1 MKARMFVPEKALLVT
16 SNKQGAGITAFAA
29 RAVLPG
35 VGIVKKLSLNVEAL
49 EISTFE
55 TAVVETETG
64 TVEAFAATKAHQ
76 YTCDPL
82 VGTCFGYTCAGAG
95 C

>member
-1 MKARMFVPEKALLVT
+1 MRRMFVPAEALLVT
-16 SNKQGAGITAFAA
+16 SSIQGVGITAFAA
-29 RAVLPG
+29 RAELLG

-55 TAVVETETG
+55 TAVVEMETG
-64 TVEAFAATKAHQ
+64 TVEAFAATKNQ

>member
-1 MKARMFVPEKALLVT
+1 
-16 SNKQGAGITAFAA
+16 
-29 RAVLPG
+29 
-35 VGIVKKLSLNVEAL
+35 VKKLSLNIDAL

-55 TAVVETETG
+55 TAEVVAETG
-64 TVEAFAATKAHQ
+64 TVEAFAFAATKNQ

>member
-1 MKARMFVPEKALLVT
+1 M
-16 SNKQGAGITAFAA
+16 
-29 RAVLPG
+29 
-35 VGIVKKLSLNVEAL
+35 KKLTLNVDEL
-49 EISTFE
+49 EVSAFE
-55 TAVVETETG
+55 TAEVESQAG
-64 TVEAFAATKAHQ
+64 TVEAFARTKANQ

>member
-1 MKARMFVPEKALLVT
+1 MA
-16 SNKQGAGITAFAA
+16 SAA
-29 RAVLPG
+29 RAALLG
-35 VGIVKKLSLNVEAL
+35 VAIVKKLSLNVEAL

-55 TAVVETETG
+55 TAVVEMETG
-64 TVEAFAATKAHQ
+64 TVEAFAATKVQQ

>member
-1 MKARMFVPEKALLVT
+1 M
-16 SNKQGAGITAFAA
+16 
-29 RAVLPG
+29 
-35 VGIVKKLSLNVEAL
+35 KKLSLNVEAL

-55 TAVVETETG
+55 TAEIEMQAG
-64 TVEAFAATKAHQ
+64 TVEAFAFAATKHQ

>member
-1 MKARMFVPEKALLVT
+1 M
-16 SNKQGAGITAFAA
+16 
-29 RAVLPG
+29 
-35 VGIVKKLSLNVEAL
+35 KKLSLNVEAL

-55 TAVVETETG
+55 TAVVEMQTG

>member
-1 MKARMFVPEKALLVT
+1 M
-16 SNKQGAGITAFAA
+16 
-29 RAVLPG
+29 
-35 VGIVKKLSLNVEAL
+35 KKLLLNIDAL

-55 TAVVETETG
+55 TAEVAKETG
-64 TVEAFAATKAHQ
+64 TVEAFAATKNQ

>member
-1 MKARMFVPEKALLVT
+1 ME
-16 SNKQGAGITAFAA
+16 
-29 RAVLPG
+29 
-35 VGIVKKLSLNVEAL
+35 IVKKLSLKIEEL

-55 TAVVETETG
+55 TAEVVKTTG
-64 TVEAFAATKAHQ
+64 TVEAFAKTQGQQ

>member
-1 MKARMFVPEKALLVT
+1 M
-16 SNKQGAGITAFAA
+16 
-29 RAVLPG
+29 
-35 VGIVKKLSLNVEAL
+35 KKLSLKVEEL
-49 EISTFE
+49 EINTFE
-55 TAVVETETG
+55 TAEAPKGTG
-64 TVEAFAATKAHQ
+64 TVEAFAATKGNQ

>member
-1 MKARMFVPEKALLVT
+1 MRRMFLPAEALLVT
-16 SNKQGAGITAFAA
+16 SSIQGADITAFAA
-29 RAVLPG
+29 RAALPG

-64 TVEAFAATKAHQ
+64 TVEAFMATKGNQ

-82 VGTCFGYTCAGAG
+82 VGTCFGYTCLGAG

>member
-1 MKARMFVPEKALLVT
+1 M
-16 SNKQGAGITAFAA
+16 
-29 RAVLPG
+29 
-35 VGIVKKLSLNVEAL
+35 KKLSLKVDEL

-55 TAVVETETG
+55 TAAIEMKAG
-64 TVEAFAATKAHQ
+64 TVEAFAALAATENQ

-82 VGTCFGYTCAGAG
+82 VGTCFGYTCASAG

>member
-1 MKARMFVPEKALLVT
+1 M
-16 SNKQGAGITAFAA
+16 
-29 RAVLPG
+29 
-35 VGIVKKLSLNVEAL
+35 KKLSLNAEEL
-49 EISTFE
+49 QISTFE
-55 TAVVETETG
+55 TAEVETTAG
-64 TVEAFAATKAHQ
+64 TVEAFAFAATKNQ

>member
-1 MKARMFVPEKALLVT
+1 M
-16 SNKQGAGITAFAA
+16 
-29 RAVLPG
+29 
-35 VGIVKKLSLNVEAL
+35 KKLSLKVEEL
-49 EISTFE
+49 KVSTFE
-55 TAVVETETG
+55 TAEVETETG
-64 TVEAFAATKAHQ
+64 TVEAFGGTKTPQ